1 MRLYS
6 VLSPSVLSSNEES
19 NIIIYTIYFFKKW
32 DMRHLNVNLPSL
44 YSVDKLVSALFMER
58 QIPWA
63 TLGAVILPWY
73 SDPRRPKFPTFSL
86 ESRKNRVWV
95 VTELCVWDCYEQG
108 FVNDVYFVLILSAS
122 FPHGIIRTALFGC
135 DSDDNISLMANMK
148 WEKKEICSAS
158 ETS

>member
-1 MRLYS
+1 MKLYS
-6 VLSPSVLSSNEES
+6 VFSPSVLSFNEES
-19 NIIIYTIYFFKKW
+19 NIIIFTIYFLKKW

-44 YSVDKLVSALFMER
+44 YFVDKLVSALFMEG

-73 SDPRRPKFPTFSL
+73 SDLRRLKFPTFSL
-86 ESRKNRVWV
+86 ESLKNRVWV
-95 VTELCVWDCYEQG
+95 VTELCVWDCYKQG

-122 FPHGIIRTALFGC
+122 FPHGITGAALFGC
-135 DSDDNISLMANMK
+135 ASDDNISLMANMK

-158 ETS
+158 ETL